1 MSWASW
7 CYNLANIFDTLLL
20 LNQIFF
26 LNSSIFILSCVSKS
40 NVVGEMLFYLSLPS
54 QTVVWH
60 TWLIHCLFCSY
71 APPPADPPLLLYRMS
86 TSVLKS
92 NCNHS
97 LSLCGINKW
106 SNSLRFPCDSLTP
119 TVRLSPPTAVLPWSL
134 AMEEV
139 AINFFLL
146 HSSQT
151 PSFPTPRQV
160 HYPMNHTLGES
171 NLTHECAVS

>member
-1 MSWASW
+1 M
-7 CYNLANIFDTLLL
+7 
-20 LNQIFF
+20 FF
-26 LNSSIFILSCVSKS
+26 NSSIFILSCVSKS
-40 NVVGEMLFYLSLPS
+40 NVVGEMSFYLLLPS

-60 TWLIHCLFCSY
+60 TWLIHRLLCSC
-71 APPPADPPLLLYRMS
+71 APPLLMYRMS

-92 NCNHS
+92 DCNYS

-119 TVRLSPPTAVLPWSL
+119 TVRLSPPTAVLPWNF
-134 AMEEV
+134 AMEEI

-151 PSFPTPRQV
+151 PSYPTPRQV